1 MQHDTHITRRKSR
14 QIMVG
19 NVAIGGDAPIAVQS
33 MTNTDTCDVAATVAQ
48 IRALEKVGADIVRV
62 STPSMEA
69 AEAFGLIKKQVNVPL
84 VADIHFDYKIALRVA
99 ELGADC
105 LRINPGNIGREDR
118 VRLVVESAREHNI
131 PIRVGVNAG
140 SLEKD
145 LQKKYGE
152 PTPEA
157 MVESAL
163 RHVEILERLNF
174 RDFKISIKAS
184 DVFMTVEAY
193 RLLAKQID
201 QPLHLG
207 ITEAGGLRSG
217 TVKSAIGLGMLLA
230 EGIGDTIRISL
241 AADPVEEI
249 KVGFDILKSLHIR
262 NKGINLIACPSCSRQ
277 EFDVIKA
284 VNELEARLEDI
295 LEPMD
300 VAVIGCV
307 VNGPGEAREAH
318 IGLAGGSPNLLY
330 VDGKPDHKVSN
341 EHLVDEL
348 ERAIR
353 AKIKLRQG
361 LGQHEHQNPV
371 IPIKQVASGE

>member
-1 MQHDTHITRRKSR
+1 MQHNTHIKRRKSR
-14 QIMVG
+14 KIMVG
-19 NVAIGGDAPIAVQS
+19 NVAIGGDAPISVQS

-48 IRALEKVGADIVRV
+48 IQALQSVGADIVRV
-62 STPSMEA
+62 SVPSQEA
-69 AEAFGLIKKQVNVPL
+69 AEAFGQIKRQVSMPLI
-84 VADIHFDYKIALRVA
+84 ADIHFDYKIALRVG

-118 VRLVVESAREHNI
+118 VRAVVDCARDRNI
-131 PIRVGVNAG
+131 PIRIGVNAG

-145 LQKKYGE
+145 IQKKYGE
-152 PTPEA
+152 PTPQA

-163 RHVEILERLNF
+163 RHVDILDKLDFQNF
-174 RDFKISIKAS
+174 KVSIKAS
-184 DVFMTVEAY
+184 DVFMTVFAY
-193 RLLAKQID
+193 RILASQIE

-207 ITEAGGLRSG
+207 ITEAGGFRAG
-217 TVKSAIGLGMLLA
+217 AVKSAIGMGMLLS
-230 EGIGDTIRISL
+230 EGIGDTIRVSL

-277 EFDVIKA
+277 EFDVIA
-284 VNELEARLEDI
+284 TVNALEARLEDI

-307 VNGPGEAREAH
+307 VNGPGEAREAQ

-330 VDGKPDHKVSN
+330 INGKPDHKVTN
-341 EHLVDEL
+341 EQLVDEL
-348 ERAIR
+348 EKVIR
-353 AKIKLRQG
+353 AQIKQRDEMQERLSAY
-361 LGQHEHQNPV
+361 PV
-371 IPIKQVASGE
+371 IPITKAR